1 MLRVILNLTPLTSE
15 EVNSIGN
22 HINLIK
28 EEMSPSGIS
37 AIENK
42 DFYYID
48 EDGEEVTCI
57 NIKEMRLCFFVIK
70 IILQNA
76 LLNQHIEKT
85 RLISINPLVVI
96 YIQ

>member
-1 MLRVILNLTPLTSE
+1 
-15 EVNSIGN
+15 
-22 HINLIK
+22 
-28 EEMSPSGIS
+28 MSPSGLS

-42 DFYYID
+42 DFYYVD
-48 EDGEEVTCI
+48 EDGEELPHLLIIRNVS
-57 NIKEMRLCFFVIK
+57 LFFVIK